1 MKAREDMWKK
11 CRGVDSRLADAR
23 KFCAKI
29 GEAGVDDRADV
40 LLEAG
45 KFAEGYA
52 VNQHRANF
60 NGFALGARDASIFSA
75 SGFEIEKNIVA
86 VAFPVLPFQR
96 KAFTPIAANMSSQF
110 RSIFYLVFLAC
121 AGTLLA
127 QTTPDNKPASVSPEV
142 SVPGDAET
150 KRLAQ
155 EAEEKRLKEE
165 EERRLAEKKAADE
178 AARLKAEAEKSVF
191 VKLTENSKLY
201 TGIGGGMGI
210 GLNSLHGTG
219 YTLGMTVDYLAY
231 KTYGFHF
238 GAGTG
243 EFPAK
248 SGTLSAGGIP
258 VNVYASGYFGV
269 LNFDFAAVYA
279 FPTFMNV
286 EPAVGA
292 GVSLYQLRGGSY
304 DFNQSIAPLLYGS
317 AYYNVL
323 SHLQV
328 GFIAQLTIATASKI
342 QSTGTQLALDSTVGL
357 TALSLQLSVRYAWF

>member
-1 MKAREDMWKK
+1 MRKEG
-11 CRGVDSRLADAR
+11 RGIDRCLADSR
-23 KFCAKI
+23 KFCAECRKV
-29 GEAGVDDRADV
+29 GMHHRADI

-45 KFAEGYA
+45 DFAEGDTID
-52 VNQHRANF
+52 QHRADF
-60 NGFALGARDASIFSA
+60 NGLALGARDTAVFST
-75 SGFEIEKNIVA
+75 SGFEIEKKIMP

-110 RSIFYLVFLAC
+110 ISIFYLSLIA
-121 AGTLLA
+121 ATAPIMA
-127 QTTPDNKPASVSPEV
+127 QTPTENKPVQVSPEV
-142 SVPGDAET
+142 APKTEAET
-150 KRLAQ
+150 KRLAD
-155 EAEEKRLKEE
+155 EAEEKRLRDE
-165 EERRLAEKKAADE
+165 EERRVAEKKAADE
-178 AARLKAEAEKSVF
+178 AARLKAEAEKSAF
-191 VKLTENSKLY
+191 TKLIENSKLY

-219 YTLGMTVDYLAY
+219 YTLGMSIDYLAY

-243 EFPAK
+243 EFSAK
-248 SGTLSAGGIP
+248 NGTLSAGGST
-258 VNVYASGYFGV
+258 VTVYSGGYFGV

-279 FPTFMNV
+279 FPMFLNL

-304 DFNQSIAPLLYGS
+304 DFNQKIAPLIYAS

-328 GFIAQLTIATASKI
+328 GLIAQLTIATASEI
-342 QSTGTQLALDSTVGL
+342 QSTGTEVALDSSVGL
-357 TALSLQLSVRYAWF
+357 TTLSLQLSVRYAWF